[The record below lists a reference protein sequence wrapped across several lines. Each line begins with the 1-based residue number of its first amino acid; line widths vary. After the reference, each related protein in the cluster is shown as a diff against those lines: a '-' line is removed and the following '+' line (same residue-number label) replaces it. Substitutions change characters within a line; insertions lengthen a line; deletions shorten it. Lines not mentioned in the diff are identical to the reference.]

1 MWFRGVDISSP
12 AVKKSGL
19 SAAAYYALI
28 VLDDFP
34 DGAPGMYPMLL
45 AAYNNW
51 IRVAR
56 HRNQGIF
63 SLQHTYAG
71 GRNTPEFAEQQVHR
85 LLSTVAAEPLHNVY
99 EGPPHDADQPGAGA
113 GAALQ

>member
-19 SAAAYYALI
+19 SAAAYYQQHVADLIESSGEDALI

-34 DGAPGMYPMLL
+34 DGAPGLYPMLL

-56 HRNQGIF
+56 QGATPARACRATSTSSSF
-63 SLQHTYAG
+63 H
-71 GRNTPEFAEQQVHR
+71 GRSRAV
-85 LLSTVAAEPLHNVY
+85 V
-99 EGPPHDADQPGAGA
+99 
-113 GAALQ
+113 